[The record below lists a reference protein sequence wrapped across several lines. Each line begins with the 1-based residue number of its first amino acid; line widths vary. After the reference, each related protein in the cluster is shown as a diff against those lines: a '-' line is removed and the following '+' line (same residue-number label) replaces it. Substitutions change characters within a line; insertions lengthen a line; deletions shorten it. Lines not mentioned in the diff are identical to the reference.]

1 MTSKK
6 ADQPKEIVY
15 PQLTFTESELR
26 DVVDFMNFMQ
36 TQTGGNVPLDKMGEY
51 NKLSKGMVDHLRKVE
66 SHIMEIKKVT
76 QARAK

>member
-1 MTSKK
+1 
-6 ADQPKEIVY
+6 
-15 PQLTFTESELR
+15 
-26 DVVDFMNFMQ
+26 
-36 TQTGGNVPLDKMGEY
+36 MGEY